1 MRLTEIESWTRRNRY
16 KMKENERKQ
25 MRDELYRTIKVIDE
39 TLK

>member
-16 KMKENERKQ
+16 RMEKDERKE
-25 MRDELYRTIKVIDE
+25 MRAELYRTIKIIDE